1 MGFNFRKR
9 IKLGKLFNLN
19 IGKSGLSL
27 SFGKKGIRQSIS
39 TKGRGR
45 TTLSIPGTGLYYT
58 KSYSAKPLIKKLG
71 QKDLFKP
78 AGDTQSPVD
87 EVQEFNED

>member
-1 MGFNFRKR
+1 MGFNFRIR
-9 IKLGKLFNLN
+9 IKFWKLFNLN
-19 IGKSGLSL
+19 IGNSGLSL
-27 SFGKKGIRQSIS
+27 SLGKKGIRQSIS

-78 AGDTQSPVD
+78 APLELDCFR
-87 EVQEFNED
+87 EKIK